1 MKKEVIRR
9 ILVLAYSSVALTAHL
24 SLFAYTWYTYYAQ
37 AILYPFWYR
46 GNLLLFALYVTIL
59 YISFRFM
66 GGNRLNYSRS
76 SDIIYFNWMSILLV
90 NTIMFAQV
98 SLIARQFVD
107 VSPFVWMSFVQLVF
121 AFLWILLSKKVYT
134 SYFPPKKMLMIIGN
148 PNSADLKTKLD
159 IDYQAFDVAKSVY
172 LSEGL
177 DNILRYVDKYDDII
191 IADVDSKQ
199 RNIILKYCYQESKR
213 VFMTPKISDII
224 IRGSSNI
231 HLFDT
236 PLLLANNRGLR
247 YEERIIKR
255 LVDLIGSSVGI
266 LLLSPL
272 LILIAIAVKASDGGP
287 ALYTQQRLTR
297 NGKVFEIYKFR
308 SMRIDSEADNI
319 ARLAAKDDQRITP
332 IGKLL
337 RKSHFDELPQLFNI
351 LKGDMSIVGP
361 RPERPD
367 IAEQYSKVIP
377 EFSYRLKVKAGL
389 TGYAQV
395 YGQYNTTP
403 YDKLKLDLFYIENYS
418 IIRDIGIILFT
429 VKIMFQKEKSDGIDH
444 LQITA
449 IKEKNELND

>member
-1 MKKEVIRR
+1 MKKEAIRR
-9 ILVLAYSSVALTAHL
+9 ILVLVYSTVALTAHL
-24 SLFAYTWYTYYAQ
+24 SVFIYTWYTYYAQ

-66 GGNRLNYSRS
+66 GGNRLNYNRS

-107 VSPFVWMSFVQLVF
+107 VSPFIWMSFIQLVF
-121 AFLWILLSKKVYT
+121 ASLWILLSKKIYT
-134 SYFPPKKMLMIIGN
+134 TYFPPKKMLMIIGN
-148 PNSADLKTKLD
+148 PNIADLKTKLD

-177 DNILRYVDKYDDII
+177 DQILRYVDNFDDII

-272 LILIAIAVKASDGGP
+272 LILIAIAVKVSDGGP

-297 NGKVFEIYKFR
+297 DGKVFDIYKFR

-418 IIRDIGIILFT
+418 IVRDIGIILFT

>member
-24 SLFAYTWYTYYAQ
+24 SVFAYTWYTYYAQ

-66 GGNRLNYSRS
+66 GGSRLNYSRS

-121 AFLWILLSKKVYT
+121 AFLWILLSKKIYT

>member
-1 MKKEVIRR
+1 MKKEAIRR
-9 ILVLAYSSVALTAHL
+9 ILVLVYSTVALTAHL

-444 LQITA
+444 LQVTA

>member
-1 MKKEVIRR
+1 
-9 ILVLAYSSVALTAHL
+9 
-24 SLFAYTWYTYYAQ
+24 
-37 AILYPFWYR
+37 
-46 GNLLLFALYVTIL
+46 
-59 YISFRFM
+59 M
-66 GGNRLNYSRS
+66 GGNRLNYTRT
-76 SDIIYFNWMSILLV
+76 SDIIYYNWLSILLV
-90 NTIMFAQV
+90 NVIMFAQV

-107 VSPFVWMSFVQLVF
+107 VSPFLWLSLIQLVF
-121 AFLWILLSKKVYT
+121 ASLWILFSKKIYT
-134 SYFPPKKMLMIIGN
+134 TYFPPKKMLMIIGN
-148 PNSADLKTKLD
+148 PNSADLKSKLD
-159 IDYQAFDVAKSVY
+159 IDYQAFDVARCVY

-177 DNILRYVDKYDDII
+177 EKVFRYVDKFDDII

-247 YEERIIKR
+247 FEERIVKR
-255 LVDLIGSSVGI
+255 MVDLIGSAIGI

-272 LILIAIAVKASDGGP
+272 LLLIAILVKISDGGP
-287 ALYTQQRLTR
+287 AIYTQQRLTR
-297 NGKVFEIYKFR
+297 GGKVFEIYKFR
-308 SMRIDSEADNI
+308 SMRIDSEADNV
-319 ARLAAKDDQRITP
+319 ARLAAKDDERITP
-332 IGKLL
+332 VGKFL

-351 LKGDMSIVGP
+351 FKGDMSIVGP

-418 IIRDIGIILFT
+418 ILKDIGIILFT
-429 VKIMFQKEKSDGIDH
+429 AKIMFQKEKSDGVDH

-449 IKEKNELND
+449 IKEKSELND

>member
-1 MKKEVIRR
+1 LKKEAIRR
-9 ILVLAYSSVALTAHL
+9 ILVLAYSSIALTAHL
-24 SLFAYTWYTYYAQ
+24 SVFAYTWYTYYAQ

-121 AFLWILLSKKVYT
+121 AFLWILLSKKIYT

-177 DNILRYVDKYDDII
+177 EAILRYVDNYDDII

-272 LILIAIAVKASDGGP
+272 LILIAIGVKASDGGP

-297 NGKVFEIYKFR
+297 DGKVFEIFKFR

>member
-24 SLFAYTWYTYYAQ
+24 SVFAYTWYTYYAQ

-121 AFLWILLSKKVYT
+121 AFLWILLSKKIYT

>member
-1 MKKEVIRR
+1 
-9 ILVLAYSSVALTAHL
+9 L
-24 SLFAYTWYTYYAQ
+24 
-37 AILYPFWYR
+37 
-46 GNLLLFALYVTIL
+46 
-59 YISFRFM
+59 
-66 GGNRLNYSRS
+66 
-76 SDIIYFNWMSILLV
+76 
-90 NTIMFAQV
+90 
-98 SLIARQFVD
+98 
-107 VSPFVWMSFVQLVF
+107 
-121 AFLWILLSKKVYT
+121 
-134 SYFPPKKMLMIIGN
+134 
-148 PNSADLKTKLD
+148 
-159 IDYQAFDVAKSVY
+159 DYQAFDVAKSVY

-177 DNILRYVDKYDDII
+177 DQILRYVDNFDDII

-297 NGKVFEIYKFR
+297 DGKVFDIYKFR

-418 IIRDIGIILFT
+418 IVRDIGIILFT

>member
-1 MKKEVIRR
+1 LNKEATRR
-9 ILVLAYSSVALTAHL
+9 ILVLVYSTVALTVHL
-24 SLFAYTWYTYYAQ
+24 SVFIFIWYTFYARS
-37 AILYPFWYR
+37 ILYPFWYR

-66 GGNRLNYSRS
+66 GGNRLNYTRT
-76 SDIIYFNWMSILLV
+76 SDIIYYNWLSILLV
-90 NTIMFAQV
+90 NVIMFAQV

-107 VSPFVWMSFVQLVF
+107 VSPFLWLSLIQLVF
-121 AFLWILLSKKVYT
+121 ASLWILFSKKIYT
-134 SYFPPKKMLMIIGN
+134 TYFPPKKMLMIIGN
-148 PNSADLKTKLD
+148 PNSADLKSKLD
-159 IDYQAFDVAKSVY
+159 IDYQAFDVARCVY

-177 DNILRYVDKYDDII
+177 EKVFRYVDKFDDII

-247 YEERIIKR
+247 FEERIVKR
-255 LVDLIGSSVGI
+255 MVDLIGSAIGI

-272 LILIAIAVKASDGGP
+272 LLLIAILVKISDGGP
-287 ALYTQQRLTR
+287 AIYTQQRLTR
-297 NGKVFEIYKFR
+297 GGKVFEIYKFR
-308 SMRIDSEADNI
+308 SMRIDSEADNV
-319 ARLAAKDDQRITP
+319 ARLAAKDDERITP
-332 IGKLL
+332 VGKFL

-351 LKGDMSIVGP
+351 FKGDMSIVGP

-418 IIRDIGIILFT
+418 ILKDIGIILFT
-429 VKIMFQKEKSDGIDH
+429 AKIMFQKEKSDGVDH

-449 IKEKNELND
+449 IKEKSELND

>member
-1 MKKEVIRR
+1 
-9 ILVLAYSSVALTAHL
+9 
-24 SLFAYTWYTYYAQ
+24 
-37 AILYPFWYR
+37 
-46 GNLLLFALYVTIL
+46 
-59 YISFRFM
+59 M
-66 GGNRLNYSRS
+66 GGNRLNYTRT
-76 SDIIYFNWMSILLV
+76 SDIIYYNWLSILLV
-90 NTIMFAQV
+90 NVIMFAQV

-107 VSPFVWMSFVQLVF
+107 VSPFLWLSMIQLVF
-121 AFLWILLSKKVYT
+121 ASLWILFSKKIYT
-134 SYFPPKKMLMIIGN
+134 TYFPPKKMLMIIGN
-148 PNSADLKTKLD
+148 PNSADLKSKLD
-159 IDYQAFDVAKSVY
+159 IDYQAFDVARCVY

-177 DNILRYVDKYDDII
+177 ENVLGYVDKFDDII

-247 YEERIIKR
+247 FEERIVKR
-255 LVDLIGSSVGI
+255 MVDLIGSSIGI

-272 LILIAIAVKASDGGP
+272 LLLIAILVKISDGGP
-287 ALYTQQRLTR
+287 AIYTQQRLTR
-297 NGKVFEIYKFR
+297 GGKVFDIYKFR
-308 SMRIDSEADNI
+308 SMRIDSEADNV
-319 ARLAAKDDQRITP
+319 ARLAAKDDERITP
-332 IGKLL
+332 VGKFL

-351 LKGDMSIVGP
+351 FKGDMSIVGP

-367 IAEQYSKVIP
+367 IADQYSKVIP

-418 IIRDIGIILFT
+418 ILKDIGIILFT
-429 VKIMFQKEKSDGIDH
+429 AKIMFQKEKSDGVDH

-449 IKEKNELND
+449 IKEKSELND